1 MAKIVIDP
9 GHGGH
14 DPGAVGSRSKEKDN
28 VLNVAKR
35 LKTLLEDHGHDVSL
49 TRSTDKFISLSGRA
63 SFANQLG
70 ADYFV
75 SLHNNSAVN
84 KLATGFETFI
94 YNGSVSKST
103 KDFQN
108 AVHEEIAN
116 NIGIRDRGKK
126 RANFAVLRLTNMAAI
141 LIEYAFIS
149 NMNDEDILINQ
160 VDELAQWTCNGIV
173 KALGGT
179 VKDPVNSPPKE
190 KPTPALK
197 LEPEPAPR
205 PAHQPQPQPKPPQN
219 KQPSGNANIKKFQQ
233 WLNSQYNGGLVVDGI
248 YGPRTKKAAIKGF
261 QTELNKQFNAGLN
274 VDGIWGPKT
283 RAATVN
289 VYKGA
294 KGNLTK
300 NIQGMLFS
308 KGYDPKY
315 LDGVFGNATANAVL
329 AFQRDNGLTRDGIV
343 GKKTFEKLFA

>member
-1 MAKIVIDP
+1 MALIVIDP

-14 DPGAVGSRSKEKDN
+14 DSGAVGSRSKEKDN

-35 LKTLLEDHGHDVSL
+35 LKTLLEKHGHDVSL

-75 SLHNNSAVN
+75 SLHNNSAAN
-84 KLATGFETFI
+84 KSATGFETFI
-94 YNGSVSKST
+94 YNGSVSSKT
-103 KDFQN
+103 REFQKY
-108 AVHEEIAN
+108 VHDEIAN

-126 RANFAVLRLTNMAAI
+126 RANFAVLRLTNMVAI

-149 NMNDEDILINQ
+149 NKNDEDILINQ

-173 KALGGT
+173 RALGGT
-179 VKDPVNSPPKE
+179 VKDPVKSPPKE
-190 KPTPALK
+190 QPTPAPE
-197 LEPEPAPR
+197 LEPVLR
-205 PAHQPQPQPKPPQN
+205 PAPQPQPKPPQN

-261 QTELNKQFNAGLN
+261 QTELNKQFNADLQ

-283 RAATVN
+283 KAATVN

>member
-1 MAKIVIDP
+1 MALIVIDP

-14 DPGAVGSRSKEKDN
+14 DSGAVGSRSKEKDN

-35 LKTLLEDHGHDVSL
+35 LKTLLEKHGHDVSL

-63 SFANQLG
+63 SFANRLG

-75 SLHNNSAVN
+75 SLHNNSAAN
-84 KLATGFETFI
+84 KSATGFETFI
-94 YNGSVSKST
+94 YNGSVSSKT
-103 KDFQN
+103 REFQKY
-108 AVHEEIAN
+108 VHDEIAN

-126 RANFAVLRLTNMAAI
+126 RANFAVLRLTNMVAI

-149 NMNDEDILINQ
+149 NKNDEDILINQ

-173 KALGGT
+173 RALGGK
-179 VKDPVNSPPKE
+179 VKDPVKSPPKE
-190 KPTPALK
+190 QPTPAPE
-197 LEPEPAPR
+197 LEPVLR
-205 PAHQPQPQPKPPQN
+205 PAPQPQPKPPQN

>member
-14 DPGAVGSRSKEKDN
+14 DSGAVGSRSKEKDN

-35 LKTLLEDHGHDVSL
+35 LKTLLEKHGHDVSL

-63 SFANQLG
+63 SFANRLG

-75 SLHNNSAVN
+75 SLHNNSAAN
-84 KLATGFETFI
+84 KSATGFETFI
-94 YNGSVSKST
+94 YNGSVSSKT
-103 KDFQN
+103 REFQKY
-108 AVHEEIAN
+108 VHDEIAN

-126 RANFAVLRLTNMAAI
+126 RANFAVLRLTNMVAI

-149 NMNDEDILINQ
+149 NKNDEDILINQ

-173 KALGGT
+173 RALGGT
-179 VKDPVNSPPKE
+179 VKDPVKSPPKE
-190 KPTPALK
+190 QPTPAPE
-197 LEPEPAPR
+197 LEPVLR
-205 PAHQPQPQPKPPQN
+205 PAPQPQPKPPQN